1 MKKILL
7 SALLSSMIVSGSA
20 NAGTLL
26 VGTDAGLA
34 PFEFKDPKTN
44 EIVGFDI
51 DLINAIA
58 KAVGDEAKIQNMQFA
73 GLIPAL
79 QSNMVDVGA
88 AAITITPERQKQVLF
103 TDPYY
108 DVGLVMVIQKKNSD
122 KFKTLKDME
131 GKRIC
136 AQIGSTGSIL
146 ASTVKN
152 ATVAN
157 FDQIGEAFMELKM
170 NGCDSVMVD
179 KTVTLYYLTKHNDE
193 DIMMVPHVYNP
204 KQNGFAVAK
213 NNKALLEKLNKGL
226 KIIKENGEYD
236 KIYEKWLGKKP
247 QASQQ

>member
-1 MKKILL
+1 MLLGSILATS
-7 SALLSSMIVSGSA
+7 SAM
-20 NAGTLL
+20 AGTIL

-108 DVGLVMVIQKKNSD
+108 DVGLVMVIRKKDAD
-122 KFKTLKDME
+122 KYKTLDDMQ

-136 AQIGSTGSIL
+136 SQIGTTGAIL
-146 ASTVKN
+146 GKQVKG
-152 ATVAN
+152 ATVGEY
-157 FDQIGEAFMELKM
+157 DQMGDAMMELKM
-170 NGCDSVMVD
+170 NGCDSVLVD
-179 KTVTLYYLTKHNDE
+179 KTVTEYYIAQQGDK
-193 DIMMVPHVYNP
+193 DIMMVPHLYNP
-204 KQNGFAVAK
+204 KQNGFAVSKRNTELA
-213 NNKALLEKLNKGL
+213 AKLNKGL
-226 KIIKENGEYD
+226 KIIRENGEYD
-236 KIYEKWLGKKP
+236 KIYEKWFGKKA
-247 QASQQ
+247 Q

>member
-7 SALLSSMIVSGSA
+7 SALLGSMIATSGA
-20 NAGTLL
+20 MADTLL

-51 DLINAIA
+51 DLITAIA

-79 QSNMVDVGA
+79 Q
-88 AAITITPERQKQVLF
+88 ITPERQKQVLF

-108 DVGLVMVIQKKNSD
+108 DVGLVMVIQKKNAD

-179 KTVTLYYLTKHNDE
+179 KTVTLYYLTKHDDK

-213 NNKALLEKLNKGL
+213 SNKALLDKLNKGL

-247 QASQQ
+247 EVTQK

>member
-1 MKKILL
+1 
-7 SALLSSMIVSGSA
+7 
-20 NAGTLL
+20 
-26 VGTDAGLA
+26 
-34 PFEFKDPKTN
+34 
-44 EIVGFDI
+44 
-51 DLINAIA
+51 
-58 KAVGDEAKIQNMQFA
+58 MQFA

-108 DVGLVMVIQKKNSD
+108 DVGLVMVIQKKNED

-146 ASTVKN
+146 ASTVKG

-179 KTVTLYYLTKHNDE
+179 KTVTLYYLTKHNDK
-193 DIMMVPHVYNP
+193 DILMVPHVYNP

-213 NNKALLEKLNKGL
+213 NNKALLDKLNKGL

-247 QASQQ
+247 DAQQK

>member
-1 MKKILL
+1 MKKLLL
-7 SALLSSMIVSGSA
+7 SVLLGSA
-20 NAGTLL
+20 IAASSAASAAPIL

-51 DLINAIA
+51 DLITAIA

-108 DVGLVMVIQKKNSD
+108 DVGLVMVIQKKNED

-131 GKRIC
+131 E
-136 AQIGSTGSIL
+136 A
-146 ASTVKN
+146 KN
-152 ATVAN
+152 A
-157 FDQIGEAFMELKM
+157 E
-170 NGCDSVMVD
+170 
-179 KTVTLYYLTKHNDE
+179 
-193 DIMMVPHVYNP
+193 
-204 KQNGFAVAK
+204 
-213 NNKALLEKLNKGL
+213 
-226 KIIKENGEYD
+226 
-236 KIYEKWLGKKP
+236 
-247 QASQQ
+247 

>member
-7 SALLSSMIVSGSA
+7 SALLSSMIASGSA
-20 NAGTLL
+20 MAGTLL

-34 PFEFKDPKTN
+34 PFEFKDPKTD

-108 DVGLVMVIQKKNSD
+108 DVGLVMVIQKKNAD

-157 FDQIGEAFMELKM
+157 FDQIGEAFMELKWT
-170 NGCDSVMVD
+170 GA
-179 KTVTLYYLTKHNDE
+179 TPL
-193 DIMMVPHVYNP
+193 
-204 KQNGFAVAK
+204 
-213 NNKALLEKLNKGL
+213 
-226 KIIKENGEYD
+226 
-236 KIYEKWLGKKP
+236 WLIR
-247 QASQQ
+247 Q